1 MAKKTNILSFDEAR
15 RSSVGSTR
23 VPSLVDGFGSAP
35 SSRSRR
41 SSSSKSSG
49 MIAVYG
55 LDDYEQDCA
64 EDEASAT
71 SSRGTQKGAKKA
83 SAKKAQSKKRNRTKK
98 KAEARFNK
106 QYGSDSP
113 ASADGAP
120 RAALYKA
127 QMGSK
132 HKQATRMQQSA
143 SRSTT
148 KRRFGFLGTKQH
160 LIKAPVVLGTIAAVL
175 ALSWVFLYQPAKDL
189 YIASREHDQLQAEYA
204 ALEQRNARLAADV
217 ADLQTQSGIEARAH
231 EELGWI
237 KEGEETANVR
247 GLDLEEA
254 EDPFVANVVA
264 GSVPAPQTWYSPF
277 LDVVFGV
284 GDAQE
289 SLETE
294 AE

>member
-15 RSSVGSTR
+15 RSGVGSSR
-23 VPSLVDGFGSAP
+23 VPSLVDGFGGS
-35 SSRSRR
+35 SSRSRNR
-41 SSSSKSSG
+41 SASRSTG
-49 MIAVYG
+49 MVALYG
-55 LDDYEQDCA
+55 PDDYEQDCE
-64 EDEASAT
+64 EDEEYAIQRGASKKSA
-71 SSRGTQKGAKKA
+71 SR
-83 SAKKAQSKKRNRTKK
+83 SAQAKKRNRTKK

-106 QYGSDSP
+106 QYGSDS
-113 ASADGAP
+113 SAPSEGAP
-120 RAALYKA
+120 RAALYKG
-127 QMGSK
+127 QMGTK
-132 HKQATRMQQSA
+132 HKQAARMQQNA
-143 SRSTT
+143 T
-148 KRRFGFLGTKQH
+148 KSSSKRGFGAFGVKQNF
-160 LIKAPVVLGTIAAVL
+160 IKAPVVLGTIIAVL

-189 YIASREHDQLQAEYA
+189 YVVSREHDQLQAEYA

-217 ADLQTQSGIEARAH
+217 ADLQTQSGVEARAH

-247 GLDLEEA
+247 GLDLEEV

-264 GSVPAPQTWYSPF
+264 GSVPPPQTWYSPF